1 MNQGLSI
8 ILFGASIFVKSII
21 YILYI
26 CEIDMKYTLRQ
37 LEIFVAIARTESVSR
52 AAEQV
57 ALSQSAASTAL
68 AELERQFDCQL
79 FDRHGKLLK
88 LNALGKTLL
97 PVASGL
103 LAQAA
108 EIEQLLEGNLSL
120 GDLKVGATL
129 TIGNYLA
136 ILIISEF
143 MQHHADCHINL
154 QVKNTQSILHQ
165 VAGYELDLGLIEGS
179 CHHPD
184 LTAEP
189 WMDDELAVFCA
200 PSHPLASMTSV
211 SIDDLVAA
219 NWILREQGSGTRE
232 TFDHAMRH
240 HLAGLKIRLEL
251 EHTEAIKRSVE
262 SGLGIGCISR
272 FALRDAFRRG
282 SLVEIKTPMLDLRR
296 QFMFVWHKSRYQTPV
311 MLTFLDYCR
320 SLKIN
325 SNDGDI
331 FLPLN
336 QSGNL

>member
-1 MNQGLSI
+1 
-8 ILFGASIFVKSII
+8 VKSII

-26 CEIDMKYTLRQ
+26 SEIDMKYTLRQ
-37 LEIFVAIARTESVSR
+37 LEIFVAIARTESVSK
-52 AAEQV
+52 AAEHV

-97 PVASGL
+97 PIASGL
-103 LAQAA
+103 LTQAG
-108 EIEQLLEGNLSL
+108 EIQQLLEGNRSL

-143 MQHHADCHINL
+143 MQDHSDCHINL

-189 WMDDELAVFCA
+189 WMDDELAVFCS
-200 PSHPLASMTSV
+200 PSHPLAKIKLV

-251 EHTEAIKRSVE
+251 EHTEAIKRAVE

-296 QFMFVWHKSRYQTPV
+296 QFMFVWHKSRYQTQA

-325 SNDGDI
+325 AEDDNN
-331 FLPLN
+331 FLSFSELK
-336 QSGNL
+336 NL